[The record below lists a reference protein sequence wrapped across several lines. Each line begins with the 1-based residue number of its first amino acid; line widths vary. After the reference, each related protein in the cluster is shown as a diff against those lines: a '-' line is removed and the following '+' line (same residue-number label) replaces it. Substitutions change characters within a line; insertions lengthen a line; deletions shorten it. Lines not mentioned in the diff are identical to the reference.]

1 MARFLPRNLRNAWG
15 RLASGAGADNLKNLL
30 SLAGNPDYISFWD
43 DYVGGGGAG
52 SWPASQHWGYAAT
65 VGTGTQVVANTTATF
80 GGVLT
85 LTTGSSSADTSGQA
99 VGLHW
104 RGTEGIY
111 YIAKFNL
118 SDVTTAKFEVG
129 LADAITGDTGMVAT
143 KATPTHTGT
152 AYAVMAFDT
161 TDDTNVTFISAAAGV
176 TGANADWSGT
186 LVNGTDIVVEIIVRG
201 AFASGYINGQYVG
214 GGAIT
219 AATLLAPWVFVKTN
233 TAATRALLVDYQG
246 CISPR
251 SA

>member
-15 RLASGAGADNLKNLL
+15 RLGSGAGADNIKNLL
-30 SLAGNPDYISFWD
+30 ALHGNPDYISYWD
-43 DYVGGGGAG
+43 DFVGQSAG
-52 SWPASQHWGYAAT
+52 SWPADANWGYPAT
-65 VGTGTQVVANTTATF
+65 NGTGTQVLGITANSF

-85 LTTGSSSADTSGQA
+85 LTTGANASDSALQKLGR
-99 VGLHW
+99 HW

-111 YIAKFNL
+111 YITRFNL
-118 SDVTTAKFEVG
+118 DDVTTAKFEVG

-152 AYAVMAFDT
+152 DYAVMCFDT
-161 TDDTNVTFISAAAGV
+161 ADDTNVTFISAAAGV

-186 LVNGTDIVVEIIVRG
+186 LVSGTNIIVEIVVRG
-201 AFASGYINGQYVG
+201 AFCSGYVNGQLVG

-219 AATLLAPWVFVKTN
+219 ATTLLTPHLMVLTN
-233 TAATRALLVDYQG
+233 TTATRAIAVDYQG
-246 CISPR
+246 CIGPR